1 MGELTT
7 GTGLHQELGLIR
19 AGDTRWGSHYKS
31 FSNFI
36 LMFGSIVD
44 VLDALVVDAYSTDE
58 KAKATGYLE
67 ACQTFKIAFM
77 LHLMRDIL
85 GITDELNK
93 SLQNKEQD
101 IANVMLL
108 VEVVKRRL
116 QMLRDDGWDALINKV
131 STFCIK
137 YNILLPNFDE
147 PYVNSGRSRRKP
159 SDYTVLHHYRVE
171 VFCKIIDWQLQELN
185 DRFNEVTTDLLH
197 GVACLNPIDSFFS
210 FNIRKIM
217 RMAKLYPDDFDEF
230 SMNALEN
237 QLATYIIDV
246 RDMDE
251 RFSNLNGLCDLS
263 RKLVETKKNLN
274 FPLVFCLVKFA
285 LLLPVATASVE
296 RAFST
301 MKFIK
306 IALRNR
312 MNDELLSDRF
322 NDLQS
327 ENTTSARF
335 GQQQFGVSFFENFE
349 AMKIK
354 CENSGTREYVADIGS
369 HYYINSLIVTT
380 KGLDVELPRGHTP
393 ALLHQLSAL
402 ESLDLSSNKISGEIP
417 QQLASL
423 TSLEVLNLSHN
434 HLVGC
439 IPKGKQF
446 DTFEN
451 SSYQGND
458 GLHGFPLSKDCG
470 GGDGVAQTTTLVELD
485 QEEGGDSS
493 MISWQAVLTG
503 YSCGLFIGLS
513 IIYIVLSTQYPTWF
527 SRMDILFINT
537 LVTSYFCKVYWNQ

>member
-1 MGELTT
+1 MGFMVERLIDIVHVQDTSALSLKGEIVNVLAQHSLSLSYVRGQCYDGASNMQGKTNGLKMLIRQESISAHSIHCFAHQLQLTLVAVSKKCIQVGELVLLVSNVLNVLGASFKRMDKFRDSKKKRIQEALDRGELTT

-58 KAKATGYLE
+58 RAKTTGYLE

-93 SLQNKEQD
+93 SLQKKEQD
-101 IANVMLL
+101 IANAMLL
-108 VEVVKRRL
+108 VEVAKRRL

-185 DRFNEVTTDLLH
+185 DRFNEVTTNLLH
-197 GVACLNPIDSFFS
+197 GVACLNPVDSFSS

-274 FPLVFCLVKFA
+274 FPLVFRLVKFA

-296 RAFST
+296 RAFSA

-306 IALRNR
+306 NALRNR
-312 MNDELLSDRF
+312 MNDELLSGCLVPF
-322 NDLQS
+322 V
-327 ENTTSARF
+327 E
-335 GQQQFGVSFFENFE
+335 
-349 AMKIK
+349 K
-354 CENSGTREYVADIGS
+354 
-369 HYYINSLIVTT
+369 
-380 KGLDVELPRGHTP
+380 DV
-393 ALLHQLSAL
+393 
-402 ESLDLSSNKISGEIP
+402 
-417 QQLASL
+417 
-423 TSLEVLNLSHN
+423 
-434 HLVGC
+434 
-439 IPKGKQF
+439 
-446 DTFEN
+446 
-451 SSYQGND
+451 
-458 GLHGFPLSKDCG
+458 
-470 GGDGVAQTTTLVELD
+470 
-485 QEEGGDSS
+485 
-493 MISWQAVLTG
+493 
-503 YSCGLFIGLS
+503 
-513 IIYIVLSTQYPTWF
+513 
-527 SRMDILFINT
+527 FINISNDT
-537 LVTSYFCKVYWNQ
+537 IVKTFQEMKPRRVRL